1 MSEDEKSEPGS
12 AMDGFVFVKG
22 GTSTSRY
29 DNEMARRKAD
39 ADTRRAGQDRMGEIG
54 QRGVRPGEAARLG
67 SQRFLNETTPRIVLL
82 YLNKDKTVRQE
93 CISELIEVE
102 SKEQGRLDRAFTLV
116 CPRCIARAVPHGE
129 AQMMVRSSHRKFHL
143 DDREGKKN
151 QVVVVRDPYTGAP
164 VPVLIA
170 GTIYCEEILRC
181 NNYNCDW
188 AVKIADSC
196 VEEV

>member
-29 DNEMARRKAD
+29 DNEMARRRAD
-39 ADTRRAGQDRMGEIG
+39 ADNRRVGQDQMGAIG

-67 SQRFLNETTPRIVLL
+67 SNRFLTETTPRVVLL
-82 YLNKDKTVRQE
+82 YRNKDKTVRQE
-93 CISELIEVE
+93 CISELVEVE
-102 SKEQGRLDRAFTLV
+102 SKEQGRLDRLFVMV
-116 CPRCIARAVPHGE
+116 CPRCVARGVPQGE
-129 AQMMVRSSHRKFHL
+129 SQVIVRSSHRKFYL
-143 DDREGKKN
+143 DDSEGKKN
-151 QVVVVRDPYTGAP
+151 QIVVVRDPISGHPA
-164 VPVLIA
+164 PVLIA

-196 VEEV
+196 VDEV